1 MSKLH
6 GHRHGRSPTR
16 EEQRRALWIALVANA
31 VFMVA
36 EVAGGLAFHSLA
48 LLADAAHMLS
58 DVAALAIALVAQ
70 RLLERPASARH
81 TFGLQ
86 RAEVLGAQAN
96 GVLLL
101 GVSAW
106 IIYEAIM
113 RAARPVE
120 VMGPGL
126 LGVASLGLAVN
137 VGSAILLARSRSASL
152 NMAGAYLHMVLDSI
166 GSLGA
171 IAAGVAV
178 VAWQAYVADPV
189 LSVAIAALVI
199 WSAWRLLSDTAHVLM
214 EGTPRGLD
222 VAEVEQ
228 ALEDQRHVEAV
239 HALHLWS
246 LASDTPALSAH
257 VVLRGLSTLHEA
269 QLTGERLKV
278 MLAERFGV
286 QQATLELE
294 CHDCDGAGSPGR
306 HASHQAVDR

>member
-1 MSKLH
+1 
-6 GHRHGRSPTR
+6 
-16 EEQRRALWIALVANA
+16 
-31 VFMVA
+31 
-36 EVAGGLAFHSLA
+36 
-48 LLADAAHMLS
+48 MLS
-58 DVAALAIALVAQ
+58 DVAGLAIALIAQ
-70 RLLERPASARH
+70 RLLERPASSRH

-106 IIYEAIM
+106 IIYEAVL
-113 RAARPVE
+113 RAARPLE
-120 VMGPGL
+120 VAGPGL
-126 LGVASLGLAVN
+126 LAVAVLGLAVN
-137 VGSAILLARSRSASL
+137 VGSAVLLARARGMSL
-152 NMAGAYLHMVLDSI
+152 NMAGAYLHMALDSI

-171 IAAGVAV
+171 IVAGIAV
-178 VAWQAYVADPV
+178 IVWQAHVADPV
-189 LSVAIAALVI
+189 ISIAIATLVV

-222 VAEVEQ
+222 PREVEE
-228 ALEDQRHVEAV
+228 ALKGQRHVEAV

-257 VVLRGLSTLHEA
+257 VVLEGLNTLHEA
-269 QLTGERLKV
+269 QLAGERLKV

-294 CHDCDGAGSPGR
+294 CHDCDPSGSFERHTPESESAHPSPGDACLPQTPPLGSMR
-306 HASHQAVDR
+306 NDHFDG

>member
-1 MSKLH
+1 
-6 GHRHGRSPTR
+6 RTPTR
-16 EEQRRALWIALVANA
+16 VRQRRALWIALVANA
-31 VFMVA
+31 GFLVVEA
-36 EVAGGLAFHSLA
+36 AGGLAFHSLA

-58 DVAALAIALVAQ
+58 DVAGLGIALIAQ
-70 RLLERPASARH
+70 RLLERPASIRH

-101 GVSAW
+101 GVAAW
-106 IIYEAIM
+106 IVYEAAM
-113 RAARPVE
+113 RAVRPVT
-120 VMGPGL
+120 VTGPGL
-126 LGVASLGLAVN
+126 LAVASLGLAVN
-137 VGSAILLARSRSASL
+137 VGSAVLLARSRGRSL

-171 IAAGVAV
+171 IVAGIAV
-178 VAWQAYVADPV
+178 IGWQADVADPII
-189 LSVAIAALVI
+189 SIAIAALVI

-222 VAEVEQ
+222 PREVEE
-228 ALEDQRHVEAV
+228 ALKDQRHVEAV

-246 LASDTPALSAH
+246 LASDTSALSAH
-257 VVLRGLSTLHEA
+257 VVLGGLSTLHEA
-269 QLTGERLKV
+269 QLTGERLKI

-294 CHDCDGAGSPGR
+294 CHDCDALGSTGR
-306 HASHQAVDR
+306 HAFECELERPGR

>member
-1 MSKLH
+1 MGKLH
-6 GHRHGRSPTR
+6 VHGHAPTR

-31 VFMVA
+31 GFLIV
-36 EVAGGLAFHSLA
+36 EVVGGLAFHSLA

-58 DVAALAIALVAQ
+58 DVAGLGIALVAQ

-101 GVSAW
+101 GGAAW

-120 VMGPGL
+120 VTGPGL
-126 LGVASLGLAVN
+126 LAVAVLGLVVN
-137 VGSAILLARSRSASL
+137 VSSAVLLARSRGTSL
-152 NMAGAYLHMVLDSI
+152 NMAGAHLHMVLDSV

-171 IAAGVAV
+171 IAAGIAV
-178 VAWQAYVADPV
+178 IVWRADVADPII
-189 LSVAIAALVI
+189 SIAIAALVI

-222 VAEVEQ
+222 PAEIEK
-228 ALEDQRHVEAV
+228 ALKDQRHVETV

-257 VVLRGLSTLHEA
+257 IVLGGLSTLHEA
-269 QLTGERLKV
+269 QITGERLKI

-294 CHDCDGAGSPGR
+294 CHDCDSAGSAER
-306 HASHQAVDR
+306 HASEHPSR